1 MSIAGDVPFENTCTI
16 AGGKCAV
23 YAYKGLGKHIYAAYQ
38 TIFTV
43 WLPQAGYVL
52 DDRSGFDIYRMV
64 DEKSGYMELDICLP
78 VKS

>member
-1 MSIAGDVPFENTCTI
+1 M
-16 AGGKCAV
+16 